1 VKNQHFPGFS
11 EDSARFLTK
20 DRQVAAV
27 DLDTASLD
35 NGQSSNFLA
44 HQVFGAAN
52 VPGFK
57 NVTNLSK
64 LPAKGFRII
73 ALPVKIGQGSGAPL
87 RIVAE
92 IY

>member
-1 VKNQHFPGFS
+1 
-11 EDSARFLTK
+11 
-20 DRQVAAV
+20 
-27 DLDTASLD
+27 
-35 NGQSSNFLA
+35 LA
-44 HQVFGAAN
+44 PQVFGAAN

-64 LPAKGFRII
+64 LPANGFRII